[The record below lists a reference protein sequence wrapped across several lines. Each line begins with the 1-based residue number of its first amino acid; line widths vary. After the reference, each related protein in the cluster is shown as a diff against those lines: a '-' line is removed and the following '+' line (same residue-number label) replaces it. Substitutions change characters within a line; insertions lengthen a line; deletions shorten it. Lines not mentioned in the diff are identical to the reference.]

1 MRQPRKEKRLAP
13 AALPAGPEPD
23 GDPFGLDLLDA
34 PESAPEEAPTDSP
47 EAPAPPSWRMAPSLE
62 EERFSPGA
70 RVGILPLGALDRL
83 LDYKAPEG
91 GCAPGGFVEVPL
103 GPRKIVGIVWGRG
116 TGEVPESRLRPVGR
130 ILDAPPLRAPMR
142 EFLAR
147 AADYTL
153 TPLPAMVRLATRAPG
168 LTEGQATHHVYR
180 IGPREAG
187 RMTDA
192 RARVLAVLRDMP
204 ERSFTLGELASQAG
218 VGTAVI
224 RGLVAQGA
232 VEEAEAPR
240 DKPYPVLDIDGKGV
254 ALTPDQMLAAAA
266 LRIGAEAHA
275 YNTTLLRGVTGS
287 GKTEVYLEAVAETLR
302 QGRQALVLL
311 PEIALTGA
319 FLARVEHR
327 FGAPAAEW
335 HSGMTQ
341 TERRRL
347 WRQAAT
353 GGAGLV
359 VGARSALFL
368 PFRDLGLVVVD
379 EEHDTS
385 YKQEDGVLYNAR
397 DMAVLRASVEKA
409 QVILASATPCLES
422 WHNAEIG
429 KYARLTL
436 PARVGLA
443 VLPTVKAV
451 DMRLED
457 VPRGNWIS
465 PTLAN
470 AVADR
475 IEKEEQALLFIN
487 RRGYA
492 PVTLCRSCGHQL
504 GCPHCDA
511 RLVEHRF
518 MRRLMCHQC
527 GETQPI
533 PIACPDCGAEGKLS
547 PVGPGVERLAEE
559 VASIFPT
566 ARTAVLSSDLY
577 GSAKSLKD
585 AIEQIA
591 DGAADI
597 VIGTQLVAKGHNFPK
612 LTLAGVID
620 ADLGLYGSDLR
631 AAERTFALMRQVSG
645 RAGRKD
651 QPGEALLQTYQPH
664 HPVIQAIL
672 RGDDEGFW
680 RAELEARRMAGMP
693 PYSRLCG
700 IVLSSEDA
708 QEAMDKATEMARAKE
723 PLTRIGAEV
732 WGPALAPIA
741 RVRGRHRVRLLL
753 KADRTAPLQEAIARW
768 VAQFRFP
775 SDLRLTIDIDPQS
788 FM

>member
-1 MRQPRKEKRLAP
+1 
-13 AALPAGPEPD
+13 
-23 GDPFGLDLLDA
+23 
-34 PESAPEEAPTDSP
+34 
-47 EAPAPPSWRMAPSLE
+47 
-62 EERFSPGA
+62 
-70 RVGILPLGALDRL
+70 
-83 LDYKAPEG
+83 
-91 GCAPGGFVEVPL
+91 
-103 GPRKIVGIVWGRG
+103 
-116 TGEVPESRLRPVGR
+116 
-130 ILDAPPLRAPMR
+130 
-142 EFLAR
+142 
-147 AADYTL
+147 
-153 TPLPAMVRLATRAPG
+153 
-168 LTEGQATHHVYR
+168 
-180 IGPREAG
+180 
-187 RMTDA
+187 
-192 RARVLAVLRDMP
+192 
-204 ERSFTLGELASQAG
+204 
-218 VGTAVI
+218 
-224 RGLVAQGA
+224 
-232 VEEAEAPR
+232 
-240 DKPYPVLDIDGKGV
+240 
-254 ALTPDQMLAAAA
+254 MLAAAA
-266 LRIGAEAHA
+266 LRIGAEART
-275 YNTTLLRGVTGS
+275 YNTTLLKGVTGS

-319 FLARVEHR
+319 FLSRVEHR

-347 WRQAAT
+347 WRMAAT
-353 GGAGLV
+353 GGASLV

-397 DMAVLRASVEKA
+397 DMAVLRASIEKA

-422 WHNAEIG
+422 WYNAQTG

-451 DMRLED
+451 DMRLEE
-457 VPRGNWIS
+457 VSRGNWIG
-465 PTLAN
+465 PTLTE
-470 AVADR
+470 AVAHR
-475 IEKEEQALLFIN
+475 LEREEQSLLFLN

-504 GCPHCDA
+504 GCPQCDA

-518 MRRLMCHQC
+518 MKRLMCHQC
-527 GETQPI
+527 GETHPM
-533 PIACPDCGAEGKLS
+533 PIACPDCGAEGRLA

-559 VASIFPT
+559 VAALFPT

-597 VIGTQLVAKGHNFPK
+597 IIGTQLVAKGHNFPN

-645 RAGRKD
+645 RAGRAD
-651 QPGEALLQTYQPH
+651 RPGEALLQTYQPH

-672 RGDDEGFW
+672 GGDDEGFW
-680 RAELEARRMAGMP
+680 RAELDGRRMAGMP
-693 PYSRLCG
+693 PFSRLAG
-700 IVLSSEDA
+700 IILSSEDA
-708 QEAMDKATEMARAKE
+708 QEVMDKAVEMARHKE
-723 PLTRIGAEV
+723 PLQKIGAEV

-741 RVRGRHRVRLLL
+741 RVRGRHRVRLLV
-753 KADRTAPLQEAIARW
+753 KADRGAPLQDALARW
-768 VAQFRFP
+768 AAQFRFP
-775 SDLRLTIDIDPQS
+775 SDLRLTMDIDPQS